1 MKKES
6 TRELVNPT
14 YFKGIVGSLRYLTST
29 RPNIVYG
36 VGIISQFMEK
46 SYQSH
51 LQEAKRI
58 LRYVRGTRDHGIF
71 YSYLN
76 NFTLV
81 GYTNSNS
88 RVDVEAKKSTVGYA
102 FLSWNRNILMVIKEA
117 ISCSIINY
125 KS

>member
-1 MKKES
+1 MRFSLHFYEFLIILSLPIFFSNIRRYISDISEYISDISDISVKSKY
-6 TRELVNPT
+6 RYIRDYR
-14 YFKGIVGSLRYLTST
+14 YFH
-29 RPNIVYG
+29 PW
-36 VGIISQFMEK
+36 
-46 SYQSH
+46 
-51 LQEAKRI
+51 
-58 LRYVRGTRDHGIF
+58 YVRGTRDHGIF

-81 GYTNSNS
+81 GYTNSNL
-88 RVDVEAKKSTVGYA
+88 RGDVETKKSTVGYA